1 MRRSSLVF
9 SAMALGAALL
19 TAPAAR
25 GQAVAVVGKSP
36 EFKWSSPLQNGY
48 GAQSLADLRG
58 KPTLIEFWGTY

>member
-1 MRRSSLVF
+1 MRRSGLVF

-25 GQAVAVVGKSP
+25 GQAVAVGKNP
-36 EFKWSSPLQNGY
+36 EFKWSAPLQNGF